1 MPRKVSILDRIALA
15 EALNLLASPHGLYS
29 QIFPTFLKLSG
40 KEVPAG
46 EEGKLLG
53 RRASLRKRRPILT
66 WFLFCATL
74 VYLAVVIF
82 VLSQSQQQIATAIT
96 TVVYLVAFSWSV
108 FLNNR
113 KPIEDRRIAGVR
125 YVREFPVRRVLRL
138 TPLASADPHAPS
150 SKTSQATLDEAIV
163 SCAAVL
169 DARNSHW
176 QKVPKKQR
184 ILDFKIPYTP
194 RQAALQ
200 ILIGAVMCVFF
211 LSNFTRGLFSGGLLS
226 FARIAMLYL
235 AIGFLFTSRRTGQ
248 NADAARLR
256 GCCPDCD
263 FSLAGLER
271 PLPLRTLTHEGR
283 PLDIGPALCP
293 ECGTHWPLIPPPT
306 PAELL
311 GHRES

>member
-46 EEGKLLG
+46 EEGKLLR
-53 RRASLRKRRPILT
+53 RRASLRRQRPMRQWLFLLVEVPIVVACFVWLWRTHQQILN
-66 WFLFCATL
+66 AGI
-74 VYLAVVIF
+74 AVF
-82 VLSQSQQQIATAIT
+82 VLVMFA
-96 TVVYLVAFSWSV
+96 WSV
-108 FLNNR
+108 FFHHR
-113 KPIEDRRIAGVR
+113 KPVEDRRIAGVR
-125 YVREFPVRRVLRL
+125 FVREFPVRRVLRL
-138 TPLASADPHAPS
+138 SSPNSTAHFDASAAQ
-150 SKTSQATLDEAIV
+150 QASLDTNIAA
-163 SCAAVL
+163 CAAIL
-169 DARNSHW
+169 DARNTHW
-176 QKVPKKQR
+176 QSLPKKR
-184 ILDFKIPYTP
+184 RVLDTAVANSP
-194 RQAALQ
+194 RQIKLQ
-200 ILIGAVMCVFF
+200 VGFGLVM
-211 LSNFTRGLFSGGLLS
+211 SLFLLS
-226 FARIAMLYL
+226 SMPLGILNNSLLHTASIVLLYV

-311 GHRES
+311 AHRES